1 MASIRRTSPTR
12 PPLFDRQEI
21 ISGLARA
28 GRGLL
33 AVAVVIIV
41 VFLAVVAIVPAVTG
55 GSSFT
60 VDSRSGPSAIPNG
73 SLAFVEPVRLGAIEA
88 GDVLTTSEARSEIST
103 RRVVAVTRDR
113 EVIVETP
120 DGAATEPLDEEVIEG
135 RVWLHL
141 RSLGTVR
148 DVLAGP
154 LALVALVGT
163 AAVLVAR
170 WVLDRRTHA
179 AARAHRARDV
189 AAASG
194 PVTADAE
201 PDDGSEIRVQVMLAL
216 MTDVDD
222 VALRFALA
230 ELGGS
235 VMGSPNEQARLVR
248 LVGTKQELD
257 RAEVHLAELGRIDAV
272 RRSDEV
278 SMPLPGS
285 SAPGAAA

>member
-1 MASIRRTSPTR
+1 MASIRRTSPGR
-12 PPLFDRQEI
+12 PPLFDRREI
-21 ISGLARA
+21 VHALARA

-33 AVAVVIIV
+33 AVAVGFIV
-41 VFLAVVAIVPAVTG
+41 MFLVVVAIVPAATG

-60 VDSRSGPSAIPNG
+60 VDSRTGPSVIPNG
-73 SLAFVEPVRLGAIEA
+73 SLAFVESVRLGAIEA
-88 GDVLTTSEARSEIST
+88 GDILTTSEARSEIST
-103 RRVVAVTRDR
+103 RRVVAVTRDDQ
-113 EVIVETP
+113 ILVETP
-120 DGAATEPLDEEVIEG
+120 DGAGTEALDETLIEG

-148 DVLAGP
+148 DVLTSP
-154 LALVALVGT
+154 LALLALVGT
-163 AAVLVAR
+163 AAVLAAR
-170 WVLDRRTHA
+170 WVMDRRA
-179 AARAHRARDV
+179 LVAARARRRSEQAAGATV
-189 AAASG
+189 AAESP
-194 PVTADAE
+194 PV
-201 PDDGSEIRVQVMLAL
+201 DGAEIRVQVLLAL
-216 MTDVDD
+216 MTEVDD
-222 VALRFALA
+222 VALRFTLA